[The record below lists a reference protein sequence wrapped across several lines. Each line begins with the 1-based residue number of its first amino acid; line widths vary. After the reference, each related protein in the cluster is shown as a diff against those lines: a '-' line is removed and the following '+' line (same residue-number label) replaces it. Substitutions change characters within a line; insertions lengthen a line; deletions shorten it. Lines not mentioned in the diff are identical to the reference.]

1 MVKSMTGFGK
11 GESANQD
18 IALAVEI
25 KSVNHRYCDINIKLP
40 RSLSAFENEVKKTV
54 VLKLKRGKVDVYINL
69 NLVGSAALRATLNRP
84 LVSAYLAALDEL
96 KTEFAVQGDISLDWL
111 ASQKDLIQIEEA
123 TIEPELMKTV
133 LLKAVEDALAG
144 HEQMRIVE
152 GAATAN
158 DMLARLGLISGL
170 LDQIETLAPEVPKEW
185 LVKLEQ
191 RLKKFSDEIEFDPQ
205 RLAQE
210 LAIVADRCDV
220 SEELTRFRSHIQQFE
235 SLLDGAEPVGRKMD
249 FLVQEMN
256 RETNTTGSKSNHA
269 ELTRLVVDIK
279 AELEKIRE
287 QVQNIE

>member
-1 MVKSMTGFGK
+1 MTGFGK

-18 IALAVEI
+18 VTLAVEI

-40 RSLSAFENEVKKTV
+40 RSLSAFENDVKKTV
-54 VLKLKRGKVDVYINL
+54 GQKLKRGKVDVYINL
-69 NLVGSAALRATLNRP
+69 NLIGSAAMRATLNRP

-96 KTEFAVQGDISLDWL
+96 KNEFAVSGDISLDWL

-123 TIEPELMKTV
+123 TIDPEIMKEV
-133 LLKAVEDALAG
+133 LITAVQKALTG
-144 HEQMRIVE
+144 HDQMRIAE
-152 GAATAN
+152 GEATAD
-158 DMLARLGLISGL
+158 DMFARLGLISGL

-185 LVKLEQ
+185 QVKLEQ
-191 RLKKFSDEIEFDPQ
+191 RLQKFSEEIEFDPQ

-235 SLLDGAEPVGRKMD
+235 ALLKSDEPVGRKMD

-256 RETNTTGSKSNHA
+256 REANTTGSKSNHA

-287 QVQNIE
+287 QVQNVE

>member
-18 IALAVEI
+18 VALTVEI

-54 VLKLKRGKVDVYINL
+54 GQTLKRGKVDVYINL
-69 NLVGSAALRATLNRP
+69 NLIGGTALRATLNRP

-96 KTEFAVQGDISLDWL
+96 KNEFAVSGDIGLDWL

-123 TIEPELMKTV
+123 TIDPEIMKEV
-133 LLKAVEDALAG
+133 LISAVQKALTG
-144 HEQMRIVE
+144 HDQMRITE
-152 GAATAN
+152 GAATAD
-158 DMLARLGLISGL
+158 DMLARLGLIGGL
-170 LDQIETLAPEVPKEW
+170 LDQIEALAPEVPKEW
-185 LVKLEQ
+185 RVKLEQ
-191 RLKKFSDEIEFDPQ
+191 RLKKFSEEIEIDPQ

-210 LAIVADRCDV
+210 LAMVADRCDV

-235 SLLDGAEPVGRKMD
+235 ALLKSNEPVGRKMD

-256 RETNTTGSKSNHA
+256 REANTTGSKSNHA

-287 QVQNIE
+287 QVQNVE

>member
-18 IALAVEI
+18 VTLAVEI

-40 RSLSAFENEVKKTV
+40 RSLSAFENDVKKTV
-54 VLKLKRGKVDVYINL
+54 GQKLKRGKVDVYINL
-69 NLVGSAALRATLNRP
+69 NLIGSAAMRATLNRP

-96 KTEFAVQGDISLDWL
+96 KNEFAVSGDISLDWL

-123 TIEPELMKTV
+123 TIDPEIMKEV
-133 LLKAVEDALAG
+133 LITAVQKALTG
-144 HEQMRIVE
+144 HDQMRIAE
-152 GAATAN
+152 GEATAD
-158 DMLARLGLISGL
+158 DMFARLGLISGL

-185 LVKLEQ
+185 QVKLEQ
-191 RLKKFSDEIEFDPQ
+191 RLQKFSEEIEFDPQ

-235 SLLDGAEPVGRKMD
+235 ALLKSDEPVGRKMD

-256 RETNTTGSKSNHA
+256 REANTTGSKSNHA

-287 QVQNIE
+287 QVQNVE

>member
-11 GESANQD
+11 GDSANQD
-18 IALAVEI
+18 VTLAVEI

-54 VLKLKRGKVDVYINL
+54 GQKLKRGKVDVYINM
-69 NLVGSAALRATLNRP
+69 NLIGSSAMRATLNRP

-96 KTEFAVQGDISLDWL
+96 KNEFSVSGDISLDWL

-123 TIEPELMKTV
+123 TIDPEIMNEV
-133 LLKAVEDALAG
+133 LITAVQKALAG
-144 HEQMRIVE
+144 HDQMRIAE
-152 GAATAN
+152 GAATAD
-158 DMLARLGLISGL
+158 DMLARLGQISGL

-191 RLKKFSDEIEFDPQ
+191 RLKKFSEEIEFDPQ

-220 SEELTRFRSHIQQFE
+220 SEELTRFHSHIQQFE
-235 SLLDGAEPVGRKMD
+235 ALLNCEEPVGRKMD

-256 RETNTTGSKSNHA
+256 REANTTGSKSNHA
-269 ELTRLVVDIK
+269 DMTRLVVEIK

-287 QVQNIE
+287 QVQNVE